1 MTDQNIILST
11 IEKQENNVDE
21 ATPRSSPDVESQ
33 IIPDDRF
40 FAHISTRLTTHLQ
53 EPVCSTSHF
62 LEAELLLLSFATG
75 ILDGVSFPEFSC
87 FTSRQNGNTVLFA
100 IAALKIPTRGSEA
113 LVDASHAAI
122 ALSMF
127 SAAVF
132 LQGQAANWLGCRGRR
147 WWLLLSNFVQVVLV
161 VGAAVI
167 VFFNI
172 HADTRLTQSTL
183 ALLALCSGMQVGLV
197 RGLEV
202 KDITTAMVTASMVD
216 LLIDPSIF
224 ASLRKNRICN
234 RRVGFILALIAGSFV
249 GGSVWKFVGG
259 AAALGR
265 GSNWLCWF
273 CGLLIKLL
281 MMRGAGMDWKWGAFD
296 RYGDV

>member
-1 MTDQNIILST
+1 MTDQNIILSST
-11 IEKQENNVDE
+11 EKQEKNIDE
-21 ATPRSSPDVESQ
+21 VTPRSTPDVESQ
-33 IIPDDRF
+33 TIPDDGF
-40 FAHISTRLTTHLQ
+40 FAHVSTRLTTHLQ

-113 LVDASHAAI
+113 LIDASHAAI

-132 LQGQAANWLGCRGRR
+132 LQGQAANRLACRGRR
-147 WWLLLSNFVQVVLV
+147 WWLLLSNLVQVVLV

-167 VFFNI
+167 AFFNS
-172 HADTRLTQSTL
+172 DSNTRLTQSTL

-224 ASLRKNRICN
+224 ASLRKNRIRN

-259 AAALGR
+259 AAALG
-265 GSNWLCWF
+265 LCA
-273 CGLLIKLL
+273 GIKLIVL
-281 MMRGAGMDWKWGAFD
+281 VLLWFTNKAANSEGG
-296 RYGDV
+296 GDGLEVGSF

>member
-1 MTDQNIILST
+1 MTDQDIILST

-33 IIPDDRF
+33 IIPDDGF

-62 LEAELLLLSFATG
+62 LIAELLLLSFATG

-100 IAALKIPTRGSEA
+100 IAALKIPTPGSEA

-202 KDITTAMVTASMVD
+202 KDITTAMVTASTVD

-224 ASLRKNRICN
+224 ASLRKKQN
-234 RRVGFILALIAGSFV
+234 SQ
-249 GGSVWKFVGG
+249 
-259 AAALGR
+259 
-265 GSNWLCWF
+265 
-273 CGLLIKLL
+273 
-281 MMRGAGMDWKWGAFD
+281 
-296 RYGDV
+296 

>member
-1 MTDQNIILST
+1 MTDQNIILSST
-11 IEKQENNVDE
+11 EKQEKNIDE
-21 ATPRSSPDVESQ
+21 VTLRSTPDVESQ
-33 IIPDDRF
+33 TIPDDGF
-40 FAHISTRLTTHLQ
+40 FAHVSTRLTTHLE

-113 LVDASHAAI
+113 LIDASHAAI

-127 SAAVF
+127 AAAVF
-132 LQGQAANWLGCRGRR
+132 SQGQAANWLACRGRR
-147 WWLLLSNFVQVVLV
+147 WWLLLSNFVQVKLV

-167 VFFNI
+167 AFFNS
-172 HADTRLTQSTL
+172 DSNTRLTQSTL

-224 ASLRKNRICN
+224 ASLRKNRIRN

-259 AAALGR
+259 AAALG
-265 GSNWLCWF
+265 LCA
-273 CGLLIKLL
+273 GIKLIVL
-281 MMRGAGMDWKWGAFD
+281 ILLWFTNKAADDEGG
-296 RYGDV
+296 GDGLEVGSF